1 MKVAK
6 ERKSSVLASNAVH
19 HRVDCLTSL
28 VALVAIGG
36 AHIFEGA
43 GWLDPVGGG
52 LVSLLV
58 IQAGFGNTRQAIY
71 ELVDIGVDEEV
82 KSSVQKAATRAITE
96 SDEIVKVGNN
106 LVEVANVQG
115 IKAGQNY
122 LMDIELA
129 VPGNLTVDQTRQI
142 EEIVRAKV
150 GAKVRG
156 CRRVRVK
163 FVAKEQEKS
172 DFTEEFIGADI
183 SPRSS
188 PEPED
193 GEEHHHNHNHSHS
206 HLHGPV
212 NGGVK
217 KRR

>member
-19 HRVDCLTSL
+19 HRVDCLTSI

-36 AHIFEGA
+36 SHIFEGA

-71 ELVDIGVDEEV
+71 ELVDVGVDDEI
-82 KSSVQKAATRAITE
+82 KSSVKSAATRALTE
-96 SDEIVKVGNN
+96 TEEIIKLGHNV
-106 LVEVANVQG
+106 VEVVDVQG

-122 LMDIELA
+122 LMDVELA
-129 VPGNLTVDQTRQI
+129 VPGNLTVNQTRQI
-142 EEIVRAKV
+142 EEAVRVKV
-150 GAKVRG
+150 GGKVRG

-163 FVAKEQEKS
+163 FVAKEEETP
-172 DFTEEFIGADI
+172 DFTEEFIGADV

-188 PEPED
+188 PEPEAD
-193 GEEHHHNHNHSHS
+193 EEHNHSHNHSHS
-206 HLHGPV
+206 HGPA
-212 NGGVK
+212 NGDFK
-217 KRR
+217 KRG